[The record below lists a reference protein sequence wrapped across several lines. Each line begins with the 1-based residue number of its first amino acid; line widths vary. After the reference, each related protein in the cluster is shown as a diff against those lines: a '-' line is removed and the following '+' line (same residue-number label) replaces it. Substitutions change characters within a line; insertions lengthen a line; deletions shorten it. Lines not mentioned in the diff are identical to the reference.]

1 MQKIRIIGGGLA
13 GCEAAYQLLK
23 RGYKVDMYE
32 MRKGGI
38 HTPCHHTDMLGELVC
53 SNSLKSKLPDTAS
66 GTLKA
71 ELALL
76 DCMLLRAAES
86 SSVPA
91 GGALAVNRVE
101 FSSNIE
107 KILCAFEG
115 FRIIGEEITQIDE
128 ELPTIIA
135 TGPLTSDS
143 LSKAVADITGEQ
155 LSFYD
160 AAAPIID
167 GSTIDYDK
175 VFYATRYG
183 KGESTDYLNSG
194 MNAEQ
199 FAIFYDALINA
210 ELAELHAFD
219 RRDYFDG
226 CMPIEVMAKRGVDTI
241 RYGMLKPKG
250 IVNSATGERY
260 YAVAQLRK
268 ENTEGSAYNLVG
280 FQTNLTFN
288 EQKRVFRLLPGL
300 ENAEFYR
307 YGVMHRNTYINAPK
321 ILDTSFKLK
330 AFDNI
335 YFAGQICGV
344 EGYMESVMSGLLAA
358 LNLDA
363 AINGKGS
370 ILCPST
376 TICGALQRYIATD
389 NADYQPMNANYG
401 ILPELNISV
410 RDKKLKKIM
419 YSERAIKDMRQYLD
433 KYDAGEIY

>member
-1 MQKIRIIGGGLA
+1 MQRIRVIGGGLA

-38 HTPCHHTDMLGELVC
+38 QTPCHHTDMLGELVC

-76 DCMLLRAAES
+76 DCMLLRVAES

-101 FSSNIE
+101 FSTHIE
-107 KILCAFEG
+107 KILTSFDG
-115 FRIIGEEITQIDE
+115 FRIIGEEVTQINED
-128 ELPTIIA
+128 LPTIVA
-135 TGPLTSDS
+135 TGPLTSDTF
-143 LSKAVADITGEQ
+143 SKAIAYITGNQ

-167 GSTIDYDK
+167 GATIDYDK

-199 FAIFYDALINA
+199 FAIFYNALINA
-210 ELAELHAFD
+210 EVAELHEFD
-219 RRDYFDG
+219 KRDYFDG
-226 CMPIEVMAKRGVDTI
+226 CMPIEVMAKRGIDTI

-250 IVNSATGERY
+250 IVNSATGKRY

-268 ENTEGSAYNLVG
+268 ENSEGSSYNLVG

-321 ILDTSFKLK
+321 ILDSSFKLK

-344 EGYMESVMSGLLAA
+344 EGYMESVMSGLLSAV
-358 LNLDA
+358 NLDA
-363 AINGKGS
+363 AIHGRET
-370 ILCPST
+370 ILCPAT
-376 TICGALQRYIATD
+376 TICGALQRYISTD
-389 NADYQPMNANYG
+389 NANYQPMNSNYG
-401 ILPELNISV
+401 ILPELDKSV
-410 RDKKLKKIM
+410 RDKKLKKAM
-419 YSERAIKDMRQYLD
+419 YGERAIEDMCRYLEKYNSD
-433 KYDAGEIY
+433 KQ